1 MNILHSSDGD
11 HEIHSLRCRFA
22 VKFSRESM
30 SHTSR
35 GPAFLIL
42 FATLMATAGT
52 GISIVAFP
60 WLALQHRDSAK
71 DASIVAAAMTLPLVL
86 STLVAGTAVDFFGRR
101 LVSLVSDS
109 LSGTAVAAVPVI
121 AWFFGSQAINP
132 VVLAELA
139 VLAFFSAAFDPA
151 GTTARQS
158 MLPEAAARAGWSLDR
173 TNSVYEAILNLAY
186 IVGPGIGGLMIA
198 TVGGINTMWVTAGS
212 FGLSFIAIGALRLD
226 GTGKPHDAT
235 RPAGLVSGVAEGIRF
250 VWNLRV
256 LRTLGLIDLVVTA
269 LYLPME
275 SVLFPKYFSE
285 HHQPA
290 QLGWA
295 LAALGAGGVVGAL
308 GYAALSKRTRR
319 RTAVLTATLIFGAAS
334 IGIAFLPPLPVIL
347 VLCGVIGLVY
357 GPIQPIYN
365 YVMQTRAPHHLRGR
379 VVGVMTGLMYAAGPL
394 GLLVAGPLADA
405 AGLKAT
411 FLALAVPIVAIGV
424 IACGLP
430 SLRELDSEPEY
441 AEDAGP

>member
-1 MNILHSSDGD
+1 
-11 HEIHSLRCRFA
+11 
-22 VKFSRESM
+22 M

-35 GPAFLIL
+35 GPALLIL

-60 WLALQHRDSAK
+60 WLALQHHQSAK

-86 STLVAGTAVDFFGRR
+86 STLVAGTAVDLFGRR
-101 LVSLVSDS
+101 RISLVSDA
-109 LSGTAVAAVPVI
+109 LSGAAVSVI
-121 AWFFGSQAINP
+121 PLTAWLLGTDAIS
-132 VVLAELA
+132 VAELA
-139 VLAFFSAAFDPA
+139 VLAFCAAAFDPA
-151 GTTARQS
+151 GATARQS
-158 MLPEAAARAGWSLDR
+158 MLPEAAGRAAWSLDR

-186 IVGPGIGGLMIA
+186 ILGPGIGGLMIA
-198 TVGGINTMWVTAGS
+198 AVGGINTMWVTAGC
-212 FGLSFIAIGALRLD
+212 FGVSLLAIGALRLE
-226 GTGKPHDAT
+226 GAGKPQHAS
-235 RPAGLVSGVAEGIRF
+235 RPEGLMSGIVEGLRF

-256 LRTLGLIDLVVTA
+256 LRTLGLIDLAVTA

-275 SVLFPKYFSE
+275 SVLFPKYFADR
-285 HHQPA
+285 HQPA

-295 LAALGAGGVVGAL
+295 LMALGVGGVVGAL
-308 GYAALSKRTRR
+308 GYAVLSKRTRR
-319 RTAVLTATLIFGAAS
+319 RTAVLTATLTFGAATA
-334 IGIAFLPPLPVIL
+334 GIAFLPPLPVIL
-347 VLCGVIGLVY
+347 ALCGVTGLVY

-411 FLALAVPIVAIGV
+411 FLALALPIVLIGLV
-424 IACGLP
+424 AARLP
-430 SLRELDSEPEY
+430 SLRELDRAPEL
-441 AEDAGP
+441 AGDSGP

>member
-1 MNILHSSDGD
+1 MSSN
-11 HEIHSLRCRFA
+11 
-22 VKFSRESM
+22 
-30 SHTSR
+30 SR

-52 GISIVAFP
+52 GISIIAFP

-101 LVSLVSDS
+101 RISLVSDS
-109 LSGTAVAAVPVI
+109 LSGTAVAAVPLT
-121 AWFFGSQAINP
+121 AWCFGADAINL
-132 VVLAELA
+132 VELA
-139 VLAFFSAAFDPA
+139 VLAFLAAGFDPA

-173 TNSVYEAILNLAY
+173 TNSTYEAILNLAY
-186 IVGPGIGGLMIA
+186 VVGPGIGGLMIA
-198 TVGGINTMWVTAGS
+198 TLGGINTMWVTAGL
-212 FGLSFIAIGALRLD
+212 FGLSFLAIGLMRLE
-226 GTGKPHDAT
+226 GTGKPQHAT
-235 RPAGLVSGVAEGIRF
+235 RPGGLVSGVAEGLRF

-275 SVLFPKYFSE
+275 SVLFPKYFTDR
-285 HHQPA
+285 HQPA

-295 LAALGAGGVVGAL
+295 LMALGAGGVAGAL
-308 GYAALSKRTRR
+308 GYAVLSKHTRR
-319 RTAVLTATLIFGAAS
+319 RTAVLTATLTFGAATA
-334 IGIAFLPPLPVIL
+334 GIAFLPPLPVIL
-347 VLCGVIGLVY
+347 VLCAVTGLVY

-365 YVMQTRAPHHLRGR
+365 YVMQTRAPHRLRGR
-379 VVGVMTGLMYAAGPL
+379 VVGVMTGLTYAAGPL

-405 AGLKAT
+405 AGLTVT
-411 FLALAVPIVAIGV
+411 FLALAVPILVVGL

-430 SLRELDSEPEY
+430 SLRELDRAPEF
-441 AEDAGP
+441 AEDPGA

>member
-1 MNILHSSDGD
+1 
-11 HEIHSLRCRFA
+11 
-22 VKFSRESM
+22 M

-42 FATLMATAGT
+42 FATLLATAGT

-101 LVSLVSDS
+101 RISLVSDA
-109 LSGTAVAAVPVI
+109 LSGAAVSVI
-121 AWFFGSQAINP
+121 PLTAWALGAGAID
-132 VVLAELA
+132 VAELA
-139 VLAFFSAAFDPA
+139 VLAFCAAAFDPA
-151 GTTARQS
+151 GATARQS

-198 TVGGINTMWVTAGS
+198 TVGGVNTMWVTAGC
-212 FGLSFIAIGALRLD
+212 FGLSFLAIGALRLE
-226 GTGKPHDAT
+226 GAGKPHHAT
-235 RPAGLVSGVAEGIRF
+235 RPDGLMSGIGEGLRF

-256 LRTLGLIDLVVTA
+256 LRTLGLIDLAVTA

-275 SVLFPKYFSE
+275 SVLFPKYFTDR
-285 HHQPA
+285 HQPA

-295 LAALGAGGVVGAL
+295 LMALGVGGVAGAL
-308 GYAALSKRTRR
+308 GYAVLSKHTRR
-319 RTAVLTATLIFGAAS
+319 RTAVLTATLTFGAATA
-334 IGIAFLPPLPVIL
+334 GIAFLPPLPVIL
-347 VLCGVIGLVY
+347 VLCGVTGLVY

-411 FLALAVPIVAIGV
+411 FLALAVPILLIGLVALR
-424 IACGLP
+424 LP
-430 SLRELDSEPEY
+430 SLREVDRAPEF
-441 AEDAGP
+441 AGDCGP

>member
-1 MNILHSSDGD
+1 MTSS
-11 HEIHSLRCRFA
+11 
-22 VKFSRESM
+22 
-30 SHTSR
+30 SR

-52 GISIVAFP
+52 GISIIAFP

-101 LVSLVSDS
+101 RVSLVSDS
-109 LSGTAVAAVPVI
+109 LSGTAVAAVPLI
-121 AWFFGSQAINP
+121 AWLLGRDAIN
-132 VVLAELA
+132 VADLAA
-139 VLAFFSAAFDPA
+139 SAFFAAAFDPA

-173 TNSVYEAILNLAY
+173 TNSIYEAILNLGFM
-186 IVGPGIGGLMIA
+186 VGPGIGGLMIA
-198 TVGGINTMWVTAGS
+198 TVGGVNTMWVTAGC
-212 FGLSFIAIGALRLD
+212 FGLSILAIGALRLE
-226 GTGKPHDAT
+226 GAGKPHHAT
-235 RPAGLVSGVAEGIRF
+235 RPEGLVSGIVEGMRF

-256 LRTLGLIDLVVTA
+256 LRTLGLIDLAVTA

-275 SVLFPKYFSE
+275 SVLFPKYFADR
-285 HHQPA
+285 HQPA

-295 LAALGAGGVVGAL
+295 LMALAIGGVAGAL
-308 GYAALSKRTRR
+308 GYAVLSKYTRR
-319 RTAVLTATLIFGAAS
+319 RTAVLTATLTFAAATA
-334 IGIAFLPPLPVIL
+334 GIAFLPPLPVIL
-347 VLCGVIGLVY
+347 ALCAVTGLVY

-365 YVMQTRAPHHLRGR
+365 YMMQTRAPHHLRGR
-379 VVGVMTGLMYAAGPL
+379 VVGVMTGLTYAAGPL

-411 FLALAVPIVAIGV
+411 FLTLAVPILLIGL

-430 SLRELDSEPEY
+430 SLRELDRAPEF
-441 AEDAGP
+441 AVDPGP

>member
-1 MNILHSSDGD
+1 MSSN
-11 HEIHSLRCRFA
+11 
-22 VKFSRESM
+22 
-30 SHTSR
+30 SR

-52 GISIVAFP
+52 GISIIAFP

-101 LVSLVSDS
+101 RISLVSDS
-109 LSGTAVAAVPVI
+109 LSGTAVAAVPLT
-121 AWFFGSQAINP
+121 AWCFGADAINL
-132 VVLAELA
+132 VELA
-139 VLAFFSAAFDPA
+139 VLAFLAAGFDPA

-173 TNSVYEAILNLAY
+173 TNSTYEAILNLAY
-186 IVGPGIGGLMIA
+186 VVGPGIGGLLIA
-198 TVGGINTMWVTAGS
+198 TLGGINTMWITAAL
-212 FGLSFIAIGALRLD
+212 FGLSFLAIGLMRLE
-226 GTGKPHDAT
+226 GTGKPHHAT
-235 RPAGLVSGVAEGIRF
+235 RPEGLVSGVAEGLRF

-275 SVLFPKYFSE
+275 SVLFPKYFTDR
-285 HHQPA
+285 HQPA

-295 LAALGAGGVVGAL
+295 LMALGVGGVAGAL
-308 GYAALSKRTRR
+308 GYAVLSNHMRR
-319 RTAVLTATLIFGAAS
+319 RTAVLIATLTFGAATA
-334 IGIAFLPPLPVIL
+334 GIAFLPPLPVIL
-347 VLCGVIGLVY
+347 VLCAVTGLVY

-379 VVGVMTGLMYAAGPL
+379 VVGVMTGLTYAAGPL
-394 GLLVAGPLADA
+394 GLLVAGPLTDA
-405 AGLKAT
+405 AGLHVT
-411 FLALAVPIVAIGV
+411 FLALAVPILVVGF

-430 SLRELDSEPEY
+430 SLRELDRAPEF
-441 AEDAGP
+441 AEDPGA

>member
-1 MNILHSSDGD
+1 MKSS
-11 HEIHSLRCRFA
+11 
-22 VKFSRESM
+22 
-30 SHTSR
+30 SR

-101 LVSLVSDS
+101 RISLVSDS
-109 LSGTAVAAVPVI
+109 LSGTAVAAVPLT
-121 AWFFGSQAINP
+121 AWWFGAEAIN
-132 VVLAELA
+132 VAELA

-151 GTTARQS
+151 GATARQS
-158 MLPEAAARAGWSLDR
+158 MLPEAAARADWSLDR

-186 IVGPGIGGLMIA
+186 ILGPGIGGLMIA
-198 TVGGINTMWVTAGS
+198 TVGGINTMWITAGC
-212 FGLSFIAIGALRLD
+212 FGLSFLAIGALRLE
-226 GTGKPHDAT
+226 GAGKPHHAT
-235 RPAGLVSGVAEGIRF
+235 RPDGLVSGVAEGMRF

-256 LRTLGLIDLVVTA
+256 LRTLGLIDLAVTA

-275 SVLFPKYFSE
+275 SVLFPKYFSD

-295 LAALGAGGVVGAL
+295 LMALGVGGVAGAL
-308 GYAALSKRTRR
+308 GYAVLSKHMRR
-319 RTAVLTATLIFGAAS
+319 RTAVLTATVTFGAATA
-334 IGIAFLPPLPVIL
+334 GIAFLPPLPVIL
-347 VLCGVIGLVY
+347 VLCAVTGLVY

-365 YVMQTRAPHHLRGR
+365 YMMQTRAPHHLRGR
-379 VVGVMTGLMYAAGPL
+379 VVGVMTGLTYAAGPL

-405 AGLKAT
+405 VGLKVT
-411 FLALAVPIVAIGV
+411 FLTLAVPILLIGLVA
-424 IACGLP
+424 CRLP
-430 SLRELDSEPEY
+430 SLHELDRAPEFAVEP
-441 AEDAGP
+441 GS